1 MSFLGALKAAGKTA
15 LRSNKPINGFEAGKR
30 FEALE
35 SAYDKMGGLKGMLTR
50 DAGGWSE
57 TKKRALGMINKNGSV
72 VSNKEAM
79 EKAKDLS
86 WGKVAKSAFMDSEG
100 GVDLAAVGTA
110 YVGANMAVN
119 GNMGIP
125 FISSK

>member
-1 MSFLGALKAAGKTA
+1 MSFLGALKSAGKTA

-30 FEALE
+30 FKALE
-35 SAYDKMGGLKGMLTR
+35 SAYDKMGGLKGILTR
-50 DAGGWSE
+50 DAGNWSE
-57 TKKRALGMINKNGSV
+57 TKMKALGMENIKSASGRV
-72 VSNKEAM
+72 KA
-79 EKAKDLS
+79 AKDLS
-86 WGKVAKSAFMDSEG
+86 WGKIAKSAFMDSQG
-100 GVDLAAVGTA
+100 GVDLAAVGTT